1 MSTLPAANAICVP
14 WYRVGVMWVF
24 VGGLGAVVVGSFMLL
39 ATAIT
44 HADKVLPSTPMK
56 PPSYFKAVKA
66 ASDAGRPTP

>member
-1 MSTLPAANAICVP
+1 MQSIPVGPLLPVP

-24 VGGLGAVVVGSFMLL
+24 VGGLGAVVIGSFMLL

-56 PPSYFKAVKA
+56 PPSYFKAA
-66 ASDAGRPTP
+66 AADASKPAP